1 MAMITFTSDFGL
13 KDHYVAALKAR
24 ILSDFPS
31 AVIVDI
37 THSIPAFDLIH
48 GSYVLGS
55 VYDNFPAGTVHIV
68 ALNSHKQKTMKF
80 IAAKL
85 NGHYFLL
92 PNNGLLS
99 LISEIAPDMVVELPF
114 SNKSD
119 VSFPEKNILSKAAS
133 QLAKGADLSSLGKA
147 MVDYEK
153 SLMLKPK
160 ATKSGIFGH
169 VIYIDRFGNLITNI
183 KRKVFEDLKKLVGPG
198 FDLNFSKEHLHQIN
212 NHYGDVG
219 EGDIVALFN
228 ERDLLE
234 IAVREGNAAQ
244 LFGLRYD
251 SPVRIT
257 FEKS

>member
-1 MAMITFTSDFGL
+1 MAMITFTSDFGV

-24 ILSDFPS
+24 ILSDFPG

-37 THSIPAFDLIH
+37 THEIPAYNLIH

-55 VYDNFPAGTVHIV
+55 VYDSFPSGTVHIV
-68 ALNSHKQKTMKF
+68 ALNSHKQKNLKF

-85 NGHYFLL
+85 NGHYFVL
-92 PNNGLLS
+92 PNNGLIS
-99 LISEIAPDMVVELPF
+99 LISENSPDMVVELPIT
-114 SNKSD
+114 KQSD
-119 VSFPEKNILSKAAS
+119 LSFPEKNILSKAAS
-133 QLAKGADLSSLGKA
+133 QLAKGADLSSLGKV

-153 SLMLKPK
+153 SLMLRPK

-169 VIYIDRFGNLITNI
+169 VIHVDRFGNLITNI
-183 KRKVFEDLKKLVGPG
+183 QKKVFEDIRKLVGPG
-198 FDLNFSKEHLHQIN
+198 FELNFSKERLNQIN
-212 NHYGDVG
+212 DHYGDVG

-228 ERDLLE
+228 ERELLE

-244 LFGLRYD
+244 LFGMRYD

-257 FEKS
+257 FENS